1 MFKSIFYNE
10 AQRTGSLSNI
20 TRTSQWSHLDD
31 IVYDVADKKM
41 NTICR
46 EQAVVK
52 WIAVRIWAYK
62 EWGPLHLSVKC
73 FVCRPFGKD
82 QTRPWRSRGFLPVKM
97 RPEQRDVSLLMLGL
111 PINPSYLDLARK
123 SLLLVHSAKVQA
135 PGMLHPQLT
144 MICSPNTPKRLFSP
158 PPIWSS
164 CLFQILF
171 FPLLTLQGL
180 ARLLAWLEG
189 VEKKVS
195 KPIGTR
201 APNLFLESVLFF
213 FENKKATGRN
223 RQYWGERGL
232 FLIWPGLP
240 SVLPRQRHNHSTMG
254 KEGGSDEGGEVFF
267 LQNHGQNYGP
277 SS

>member
-1 MFKSIFYNE
+1 M
-10 AQRTGSLSNI
+10 
-20 TRTSQWSHLDD
+20 
-31 IVYDVADKKM
+31 
-41 NTICR
+41 
-46 EQAVVK
+46 
-52 WIAVRIWAYK
+52 
-62 EWGPLHLSVKC
+62 HLSVKC

-123 SLLLVHSAKVQA
+123 SLLLVRSAKVQA

-201 APNLFLESVLFF
+201 APNLFLESILFF

-267 LQNHGQNYGP
+267 LQNRGQNYGP

>member
-1 MFKSIFYNE
+1 MNRSKGYGLIRN
-10 AQRTGSLSNI
+10 GDLCI
-20 TRTSQWSHLDD
+20 WVWSALC
-31 IVYDVADKKM
+31 VGPL
-41 NTICR
+41 
-46 EQAVVK
+46 
-52 WIAVRIWAYK
+52 VRIKLVHEGAEASFQLK
-62 EWGPLHLSVKC
+62 WG
-73 FVCRPFGKD
+73 
-82 QTRPWRSRGFLPVKM
+82 QSRETSL
-97 RPEQRDVSLLMLGL
+97 RDVSLLMLGL

-123 SLLLVHSAKVQA
+123 SLLLVRSAKVQA

-267 LQNHGQNYGP
+267 LQNRGQNYGP